1 MLNRLVIAILIII
14 AIGIVY
20 RIWIYVTL
28 QRRIRSG
35 LRLDAYQIGRPA
47 ILYFTTPDCVPC
59 KTIQQPAL
67 ERIESIYGN
76 RVQIIKIDATIQPKL
91 ADAWGVLSVPTT
103 FIIDQEGRP
112 RGVNHG
118 TAGEE
123 RLKSQLQAIG
133 EMGMEAESIDSKIS
147 ARTIYV
153 RDHDPSD
160 SSS

>member
-1 MLNRLVIAILIII
+1 MLNRLVLAILIII
-14 AIGIVY
+14 AVGIVY

-47 ILYFTTPDCVPC
+47 ILYFTTPDCIPC

-67 ERIESIYGN
+67 ERIASTYGN
-76 RVQIIKIDATIQPKL
+76 RVQIIKIDATVQPKL

-103 FIIDQEGRP
+103 FIIDARGRP

-118 TAGEE
+118 TASEK
-123 RLKSQLQAIG
+123 RLKSQLREIG
-133 EMGMEAESIDSKIS
+133 ELGAEAESSDSKLN
-147 ARTIYV
+147 T
-153 RDHDPSD
+153 HTL
-160 SSS
+160 

>member
-1 MLNRLVIAILIII
+1 MLTRLAIAIVVII
-14 AIGIVY
+14 AVWIVY
-20 RIWIYVTL
+20 RIWNYVTF

-35 LRLDAYQIGRPA
+35 LRLDAYQFGRPA

-67 ERIESIYGN
+67 ERISSIYGN
-76 RVQIIKIDATIQPKL
+76 RVQIIKVDATIQPNL

-103 FIIDQEGRP
+103 FIIDSEGRP

-118 TAGEE
+118 TASEE
-123 RLKSQLQAIG
+123 RLKSQLRAIG
-133 EMGMEAESIDSKIS
+133 ELGAGAEAIDSKIS
-147 ARTIYV
+147 ARAIYA

-160 SSS
+160 GTS

>member
-1 MLNRLVIAILIII
+1 MLNRLVLAIVIII
-14 AIGIVY
+14 AVGIAY

-47 ILYFTTPDCVPC
+47 ILYFTTPDCIPC

-67 ERIESIYGN
+67 DRIANIYGN
-76 RVQIIKIDATIQPKL
+76 RVQIIKVDATIQPKL

-103 FIIDQEGRP
+103 FIIDAKGRP

-118 TAGEE
+118 PAGEK

-133 EMGMEAESIDSKIS
+133 ELGAEAESIDRKIG
-147 ARTIYV
+147 AQTIYS

-160 SSS
+160 STS